1 MTSTYDQGAFVLI
14 KVVLPVTNQSM
25 GLARIDSVGVEV
37 GQPLRQ
43 GARLVDFTL
52 GQDVVQTYDCPPIT
66 NYRVTSR
73 EKGWVRRIDVASSDM
88 VEQGSVMM
96 MLSSDPDEPLDAEES
111 RSARVSVAAIL
122 TSFDW

>member
-1 MTSTYDQGAFVLI
+1 MLI
-14 KVVLPVTNQSM
+14 KVVLPVTNQAM

-52 GQDVVQTYDCPPIT
+52 GHDVVQTYDCPPIT

-73 EKGWVRRIDVASSDM
+73 EKGWVRRIDVASGDM
-88 VEQGSVMM
+88 VEQGSVAML
-96 MLSSDPDEPLDAEES
+96 LSSEPDEHLDAEEC

-122 TSFDW
+122 GQFEW